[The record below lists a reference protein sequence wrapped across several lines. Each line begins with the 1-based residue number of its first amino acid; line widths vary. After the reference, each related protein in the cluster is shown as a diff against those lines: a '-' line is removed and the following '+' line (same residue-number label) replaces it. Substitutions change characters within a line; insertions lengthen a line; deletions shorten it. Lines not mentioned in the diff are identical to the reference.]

1 MNRVV
6 QYLAQD
12 LVTRYWWVQSKE
24 GLHFV
29 PSRRR
34 VRGQTVRI
42 GLCGAIRRVYSSRPR
57 PFVHRRFDQQHKP
70 EYVMRRIREDYL
82 GDSTVTI
89 ILIGTCTH
97 SRRFVDWEIKAS
109 LQQGAALPNGLVGI
123 LLPSATP
130 GLLRMRH
137 AELPPRLSDNLAQAG
152 VPGYAQYQP
161 YPTSRQQVRE
171 WIEDAFNSRT
181 RRAQYISNGRR
192 MMSNY
197 NSCANCGATHQS
209 SMSES

>member
-1 MNRVV
+1 MTVTNESGSSVFGSGPRSP
-6 QYLAQD
+6 L
-12 LVTRYWWVQSKE
+12 LVGS
-24 GLHFV
+24 
-29 PSRRR
+29 
-34 VRGQTVRI
+34 
-42 GLCGAIRRVYSSRPR
+42 IRRKVFISYHHGDELEARK
-57 PFVHRRFDQQHKP
+57 FVADFAGPSGVFTHRALGLSFTDDLINSTNP

-89 ILIGTCTH
+89 VLIGSCTH

-137 AELPPRLSDNLAQAG
+137 PELPPRFSDNLAQHG
-152 VPGYAQYQP
+152 VPGYAQYQT
-161 YPTSRQQVRE
+161 YPTSHQQVRE

-181 RRAQYISNGRR
+181 RRAQYISNGRT
-192 MMSNY
+192 MMSN
-197 NSCANCGATHQS
+197 NNRCANCGVTH
-209 SMSES
+209 